1 GVGLKTV
8 IGEMPAVSRSA
19 AVIWAVNWVVLT
31 YVVLRE
37 LPLNRTTELP
47 LKLVPVTVKSKVAS
61 PTVLLV
67 GKMLPI
73 VGAGLFTVK
82 FKAGVDAPPP
92 GVGFVTVTGMV
103 PPINISEAAITAVT
117 SVPPPFTVPAWSVAP
132 NRTVAPLTKLP
143 PLTAKV
149 NVPLPAVALA
159 GERLRVVGNG
169 LFTVKFNAGMEAPP
183 PGVGFVTVTG
193 MVPPLNIS
201 DDAMTAVTWVPAPFT
216 VPA

>member
-1 GVGLKTV
+1 MVRLTLPDVPPPGVGLKTV

-82 FKAGVDAPPP
+82 FKAGMDAPPP
-92 GVGFVTVTGMV
+92 GVEFVTVTGMV
-103 PPINISEAAITAVT
+103 PPVNISEAAI
-117 SVPPPFTVPAWSVAP
+117 
-132 NRTVAPLTKLP
+132 
-143 PLTAKV
+143 
-149 NVPLPAVALA
+149 
-159 GERLRVVGNG
+159 
-169 LFTVKFNAGMEAPP
+169 
-183 PGVGFVTVTG
+183 
-193 MVPPLNIS
+193 
-201 DDAMTAVTWVPAPFT
+201 TAVTWVPAPFT
-216 VPA
+216 VPAWSVAPNCTVAPLTKLPPLTASVKVAPPAVALVGKSVLVVGTGLLMAKVSGADSPPLMGSGSKTV